1 MLNATDNTALVIYLS
16 ALAQHAATRR
26 LKQLTRLTLA
36 DLNWCVFEGW
46 GGNNRIGTIQIK
58 RFRGVHV

>member
-1 MLNATDNTALVIYLS
+1 MLSVTDNTALVIYLS
-16 ALAQHAATRR
+16 ALAQHGATRR

-36 DLNWCVFEGW
+36 DLNWCVFECW

-58 RFRGVHV
+58 RFSGGHV